1 MDIVKGYSSAAAV
14 ATAARPVVNAQP
26 LPQDITA
33 AVKTPDVGVVAMN
46 GSEATNNEQATN
58 KDEKKDQ
65 LSKKNVE
72 EITDGL
78 NDFMQSINTDLRF
91 VLHRKTDQLM
101 VQVVDIK
108 TNKVLREAPPKEI
121 LDTLAKI
128 RDLVG
133 ALLDE
138 KA

>member
-1 MDIVKGYSSAAAV
+1 MDIKGYSSAAAV
-14 ATAARPVVNAQP
+14 ATAMWPAVNAQP
-26 LPQDITA
+26 LQQDVTA
-33 AVKTPDVGVVAMN
+33 VVKTPDVVVTAVN
-46 GSEATNNEQATN
+46 GSETTSNDQATN
-58 KDEKKDQ
+58 KDENKDQ

-101 VQVVDIK
+101 VQVVDTK
-108 TNKVLREAPPKEI
+108 TNKVLREAPPKEL

-133 ALLDE
+133 ALLDK

>member
-14 ATAARPVVNAQP
+14 ATAVRPVVNAQP
-26 LPQDITA
+26 VQQDIT
-33 AVKTPDVGVVAMN
+33 AVKTPDAVVVAIN
-46 GSEATNNEQATN
+46 GSEAANNEQATN
-58 KDEKKDQ
+58 KDENKDQ

-101 VQVVDIK
+101 VQVVDTK

>member
-14 ATAARPVVNAQP
+14 ATAVRPVVNAQP
-26 LPQDITA
+26 VQQDIT
-33 AVKTPDVGVVAMN
+33 AVKTPDAAVVAMN

-58 KDEKKDQ
+58 KDENKDQ
-65 LSKKNVE
+65 LGKKNVE

>member
-14 ATAARPVVNAQP
+14 ATAVRPVVNAQP
-26 LPQDITA
+26 AQQDITA
-33 AVKTPDVGVVAMN
+33 AVKTPDAGVVAMN

-58 KDEKKDQ
+58 KDENKDQ